1 MRAIPAYGI
10 TALCALAALIALL
23 ATPSQA
29 QTQYVEGTHYQP
41 VANVTKTK
49 DPKKIEIM
57 EIFWYGCPH
66 CNQFR
71 PLFSKW
77 EKAQADDVVVDHSPA
92 IWNKPMIVHAHIFY
106 TAKALRLEK
115 KMHKEL
121 FDAMHI
127 ERKKLVKK
135 NEIFAL
141 FEKHGVTREQFD
153 KIFDSFGVRSQ
164 VKQATARA
172 RGYGI
177 TGTPEVIVNG
187 KYRVSG
193 RMVPTQADVLKVV
206 SYLVEKERAAIPA
219 Q

>member
-1 MRAIPAYGI
+1 MRAIPAFGV
-10 TALCALAALIALL
+10 TALFALAALITLL
-23 ATPSQA
+23 ASPSQA
-29 QTQYVEGTHYQP
+29 QTKYVEGTHYQP
-41 VANVTKTK
+41 VANVTQTK
-49 DPKKIEIM
+49 DPKKIEIL
-57 EIFWYGCPH
+57 EIFWYGCQH
-66 CNQFR
+66 CSQFQ

-77 EKAQADDVVVDHSPA
+77 EKQQADDVLVDHSPA
-92 IWNKPMIVHAHIFY
+92 IWNKSMVVHAHIFY

-115 KMHKEL
+115 KIHKEI

-127 ERKKLVKK
+127 ELKKLVEK
-135 NEIFAL
+135 NEVFDL
-141 FEKHGVTREQFD
+141 FEKHGVSREQFD
-153 KIFDSFGVRSQ
+153 KVFDSFGVRSQ

-172 RGYGI
+172 RSYGI

-206 SYLVEKERAAIPA
+206 SYLIEKERAAISA